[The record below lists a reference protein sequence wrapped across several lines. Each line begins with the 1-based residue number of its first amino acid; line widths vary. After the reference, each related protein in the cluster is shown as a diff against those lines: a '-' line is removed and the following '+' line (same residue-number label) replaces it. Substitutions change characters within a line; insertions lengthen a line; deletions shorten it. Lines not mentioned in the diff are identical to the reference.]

1 MRFVIYDTSYTLFRN
16 KKFVIHEMTYIKK
29 LQNLPYF
36 LKMKWNYKWIF
47 VFQNLANFWSIW
59 HGHFIKHKTLIS
71 EGCTNTSPLILKLE
85 DDNTTK
91 LHDYTVLLVDFV
103 GSVGPKIVG
112 KYVRRPCLVL
122 AVFSLIFHR
131 SNYFRIIA
139 AQRT

>member
-1 MRFVIYDTSYTLFRN
+1 MDFFCIS
-16 KKFVIHEMTYIKK
+16 KAWH
-29 LQNLPYF
+29 
-36 LKMKWNYKWIF
+36 IF
-47 VFQNLANFWSIW
+47 KTISS
-59 HGHFIKHKTLIS
+59 GDFIKHRPLIS
-71 EGCTNTSPLILKLE
+71 EGCTNTSPLISKLE

-91 LHDYTVLLVDFV
+91 LYDYTVLLVDFV

-112 KYVRRPCLVL
+112 KYVVRRPCLVL

>member
-1 MRFVIYDTSYTLFRN
+1 MGISSSIKLLFLN
-16 KKFVIHEMTYIKK
+16 
-29 LQNLPYF
+29 
-36 LKMKWNYKWIF
+36 
-47 VFQNLANFWSIW
+47 
-59 HGHFIKHKTLIS
+59 
-71 EGCTNTSPLILKLE
+71 GCTNTSPLILKLE

-131 SNYFRIIA
+131 SNYFRIIVA
-139 AQRT
+139 IVEHQTGFIIGVKFLPKIGRPV